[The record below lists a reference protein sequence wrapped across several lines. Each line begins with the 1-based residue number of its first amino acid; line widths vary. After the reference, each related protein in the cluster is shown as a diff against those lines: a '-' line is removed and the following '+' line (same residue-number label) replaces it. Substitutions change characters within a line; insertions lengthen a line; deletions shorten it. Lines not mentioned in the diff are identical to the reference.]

1 MNSKDKHPA
10 HITQCRDMGGMLL
23 PIPHKLLD
31 AFPWYLPPT
40 PNLERSNLIVV
51 QQIQQ
56 RILSHLEEGLA
67 LLPEHARSRLL
78 PIKRRVD
85 RINVLLIRALLHLT
99 KGISEASVSKNSV
112 FPL

>member
-1 MNSKDKHPA
+1 
-10 HITQCRDMGGMLL
+10 MGGLL
-23 PIPHKLLD
+23 LSIPHKLLD
-31 AFPWYLPPT
+31 ALPWDLPAASD
-40 PNLERSNLIVV
+40 LESLDFIIM

-85 RINVLLIRALLHLT
+85 GVNVLVIRALLYPT
-99 KGISEASVSKNSV
+99 EGVSEASVSKNPV
-112 FPL
+112 FSLWGKFFQHAKS

>member
-1 MNSKDKHPA
+1 MNSRDKHPA
-10 HITQCRDMGGMLL
+10 HITQCRDMGGMLS

-31 AFPWYLPPT
+31 AFPWDLPPT

-67 LLPEHARSRLL
+67 LLPEHARSCLL
-78 PIKRRVD
+78 PIKC
-85 RINVLLIRALLHLT
+85 RIDGVNVPVIRSLLYLA
-99 KGISEASVSKNSV
+99 
-112 FPL
+112 